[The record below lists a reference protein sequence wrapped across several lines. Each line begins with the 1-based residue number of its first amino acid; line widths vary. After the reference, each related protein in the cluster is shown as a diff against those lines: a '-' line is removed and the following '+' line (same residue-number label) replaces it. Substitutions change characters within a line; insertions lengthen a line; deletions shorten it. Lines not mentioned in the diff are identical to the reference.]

1 MNKYIHQAE
10 QHPAAESLL
19 LAIEGELQENEA
31 LSVANHLTA
40 CWKCRTE
47 SEEMRK
53 GIFAFMEYRNTALT
67 EMAPPPAGWRR
78 FESRLDEA
86 TKSGQGSRP
95 ALHFLRIDSAWASLR
110 RILRPLWASGSVPA
124 WVATAFVILALALI
138 PLTSRKN
145 GASAPDI
152 LSRALA
158 SRNAAVARI
167 RNAGILQQVQIQSD
181 HLVAVRELHYRA
193 DQVAAVQDTIGRM
206 STQNLQSLE
215 ALKKT
220 FALHRIPWDAPLD
233 VLTFSDRN
241 GGFGGWAG
249 EATQVRTDDSGFVT
263 LVTRS
268 PRNGELIEHSVR
280 LRTADWHPVE
290 QHWRFADGTDV
301 EVRELSFEIRDEPSL
316 YTAQNTDVSRTA
328 ARPTESSLLRS
339 EVMAR
344 AAMHGIGADLGDPID
359 FYRTK
364 SGSIRVQGIAT
375 SEQRREELMTA
386 LKGLPYVQVR
396 LQMLTS
402 RHPRRATQQLGV
414 ATEMP
419 GGSVPA
425 LEELLAKNVPD
436 PEERREV
443 VNNVLRASQES
454 LLRAWALR
462 KLAERYSPTEVKRM
476 DDGSLATIRRLLADH
491 LADLRRQV
499 NLEQEA
505 VNRFA
510 NQAPAKQ
517 KIVTDSQ
524 STAWQDSVLQ
534 LFADVSK
541 LDSYWTTAP
550 GGNSGAPVSD
560 AQAADILGQRCQDVA
575 ADIERVDR
583 DIAVLPAETVKK

>member
-1 MNKYIHQAE
+1 MNKYINQEE

-31 LSVANHLTA
+31 LSVADHLTA

-67 EMAPPPAGWRR
+67 EMPPPPAGWRR
-78 FESRLDEA
+78 FESRLNEA
-86 TKSGQGSRP
+86 TKSVQSSRP
-95 ALHFLRIDSAWASLR
+95 ALHFLRMDSAWANLQ
-110 RILRPLWASGSVPA
+110 RILRPLRGDGSVPA
-124 WVATAFVILALALI
+124 LVATAFVIIALALI

-145 GASAPDI
+145 GPSAQDI

-158 SRNAAVARI
+158 SRNAVVARV
-167 RNAGILQQVQIQSD
+167 RNAGIRQEVQIQSG
-181 HLVAVRELHYRA
+181 HLVAVRVLHYRA
-193 DQVAAVQDTIGRM
+193 DQVASVQTTSGSVR
-206 STQNLQSLE
+206 TQNLLSLE

-220 FALHRIPWDAPLD
+220 FAVHRIPWDTPLD
-233 VLTFSDRN
+233 VLSLSDRN
-241 GGFGGWAG
+241 GGFAG
-249 EATQVRTDDSGFVT
+249 AAGHPAQVRTDASGFVT
-263 LVTRS
+263 LILQS
-268 PRNGELIEHSVR
+268 PREPELMEHSVT

-290 QHWRFADGTDV
+290 QRWRFADGTGV
-301 EVRELSFEIRDEPSL
+301 EVKELSFEIRDEPSL
-316 YTAQNTDVSRTA
+316 YTAQNTGVSRTT

-396 LQMLTS
+396 LEMLS
-402 RHPRRATQQLGV
+402 SGRPRRATQQLGV
-414 ATEMP
+414 ASGVP

-425 LEELLAKNVPD
+425 LEELLAKNVSD
-436 PEERREV
+436 QEERREL
-443 VNNVLRASQES
+443 VNHVLRASQES

-462 KLAERYSPTEVKRM
+462 KLAERYSPPELKRL
-476 DDGSLATIRRLLADH
+476 DNASVGTIRSLLSDH
-491 LADLRRQV
+491 LADLRRQLS
-499 NLEQEA
+499 LEQEA
-505 VNRFA
+505 VSRFA
-510 NQAPAKQ
+510 NEVPEKQ
-517 KIVTDSQ
+517 RIVKHSQ
-524 STAWQDSVLQ
+524 LTAWQDSVLE

-541 LDSYWTTAP
+541 LDSSWTAALVGSNGTP
-550 GGNSGAPVSD
+550 TNG
-560 AQAADILGQRCQDVA
+560 AQAANILSQRCRDVA
-575 ADIERVDR
+575 TDIERVDR
-583 DIAVLPAETVKK
+583 DIAMLPAETVKK